1 MKLIVY
7 SRQEIENRLRH
18 RPHET
23 KLGEKVGVVD
33 DEKNLQASLQKS
45 SARYVMLGLPEDI
58 GVRANLGRGG
68 AYSAWQPALSTILNL
83 QSNPSLTGEDILVLG
98 HVDFSEEMEAVR
110 DFDFHNEENLQ
121 AARQLVQKMD
131 AFIHP
136 LIKTLIASGKELIVI
151 GGGHNNSYPLIRGV
165 SEGLLQSGRITSNG
179 IHCVNLDAHSD
190 LRPLEGRHSGNGFSY
205 AINEGYLTR
214 YAVIGLQ
221 EIFNPSFVFEK
232 LQKHADKIRVFPF
245 DDMYIRNQFT
255 FDEALKKAAA
265 FLQSGFTG
273 IEIDMDTIQNIPS
286 SAKTS
291 CGISTIE
298 ARRFVYHFASQLPTS
313 YLHIAEA
320 APVLSHIKTDLK
332 TGKLIAYLV
341 TDFIKARNQFY
352 QS

>member
-7 SRQEIENRLRH
+7 NRQDIENRLRH
-18 RPHET
+18 RPHEI
-23 KLGEKVGVVD
+23 KLGERVCVVED
-33 DEKNLQASLQKS
+33 AKNLQASLQKS
-45 SARYVMLGLPEDI
+45 SARYVLLGLPEDI

-68 AYSAWQPALSTILNL
+68 AYSAWQPALNTILNL
-83 QSNPSLTGEDILVLG
+83 QSNSTLTGDEILVLG
-98 HVDFSEEMEAVR
+98 HVDFSDEMETVR
-110 DFDFHNEENLQ
+110 DFDFHDEKNLME
-121 AARQLVQKMD
+121 ARQIVRQMD
-131 AFIHP
+131 EFIYP
-136 LIKTLIASGKELIVI
+136 VIRTIIASGKELIVI
-151 GGGHNNSYPLIRGV
+151 GGGHNNSYPVIRGT
-165 SEGLLQSGRITSNG
+165 SEGLLQNGSITTNG
-179 IHCVNLDAHSD
+179 IHAVNLDAHSD

-205 AINEGYLTR
+205 SINEGFLTR

-221 EIFNPSFVFEK
+221 EIFNPYFVFEK
-232 LQKHADKIRVFPF
+232 LQQHADKVRVFPF
-245 DDMYIRNQFT
+245 DDIYIRNQYT
-255 FDEALKKAAA
+255 FDEALVSVAA
-265 FLQSGFTG
+265 FLQSNYTG

-291 CGISTIE
+291 CGISTVE
-298 ARRFVYHFASQLPTS
+298 ARRFVFHLARRLRTP